1 VRHLLSSA
9 AANLAGGDTALALTG
24 PVVRGDVDTVRRHVR
39 ALGGTPDVL
48 ALYAA
53 LSAVALDLARAAGAD
68 GAALAAID
76 GVLADAERA
85 TGAR

>member
-1 VRHLLSSA
+1 
-9 AANLAGGDTALALTG
+9 
-24 PVVRGDVDTVRRHVR
+24 
-39 ALGGTPDVL
+39 
-48 ALYAA
+48 
-53 LSAVALDLARAAGAD
+53 VALDLARAAGAD